1 MTTYR
6 GLDEEELL
14 VHNWRVDRLTRLGVP
29 GRWPR
34 STPTAST
41 GTRSRGW
48 CSAAGPRG
56 WPCASSCDERTRE
69 VARMGRRSL
78 ATWDR

>member
-1 MTTYR
+1 MTTYQVA
-6 GLDEEELL
+6 GGEGLL

-34 STPTAST
+34 STPTASI

-48 CSAAGPRG
+48 CSAAAPR
-56 WPCASSCDERTRE
+56 
-69 VARMGRRSL
+69 L
-78 ATWDR
+78 ALRIVL